1 MNRCRYCYGDGHNIR
16 TCPVLKQSAA
26 EGSSYA
32 KRRIDEISHT
42 NNKKRSCTFC
52 RETGHN
58 VKTCQLLV
66 NRKIEAIRKT
76 VEYRAAFAQACKNLN
91 IKPGT
96 LVYVKQNYYSSNK
109 IVGMITGIRKENLIK
124 QDSLWSIFNINCPGS
139 EEVKRSVAIPEVLGA
154 EIAKIL
160 NAPKNFANGN
170 FETTLIPSSIR
181 SALTFKEFDNDWLNV
196 RGTEDRILVF
206 EAYRCNK

>member
-1 MNRCRYCYGDGHNIR
+1 MNRCRHCYKDGHNVR
-16 TCPVLKQSAA
+16 TCPVLKKSAA

-32 KRRIDEISHT
+32 KYRVDEIART
-42 NNKKRSCTFC
+42 NSKKRSCTFC
-52 RETGHN
+52 NETGHN

-66 NRKIEAIRKT
+66 NRKIEAITKT

-91 IKPGT
+91 IRPGT
-96 LVYVKQNYYSSNK
+96 MVYVKENYYSNNK
-109 IVGMITGIRKENLIK
+109 LVGMITGLEKQTLIK
-124 QDSLWSIFNINCPGS
+124 QDSVWNIFKVNCPQN
-139 EEVKRSVAIPEVLGA
+139 SVGRRYCAIPEVLGA

-160 NAPKNFANGN
+160 NSPKNWSNGN
-170 FETTLIPSSIR
+170 FETILIPSSIR